1 MCKICISISIFSRFF
16 RTEEEAIL
24 LLLPLLITECS
35 HAFTATRPSSS
46 TVHICRLGKGEGRH
60 YVGRLPLHFS
70 HFSAICNFSSSC
82 CCPTCKIT
90 FFFLFTAALLNIHNS
105 SNDPKITEVVKVR
118 YMTSQGL
125 GTFSKHN

>member
-1 MCKICISISIFSRFF
+1 MTNAFRVLQFSHFCCHLPNSITETAFQFQLVFFCTFLFFS
-16 RTEEEAIL
+16 EEEAIL
-24 LLLPLLITECS
+24 LVLLPLLITESS

-70 HFSAICNFSSSC
+70 HFSAICNFSSSSC

-90 FFFLFTAALLNIHNS
+90 FFVHRR
-105 SNDPKITEVVKVR
+105 ITQ
-118 YMTSQGL
+118 YS
-125 GTFSKHN
+125 